1 MGKIQLSGADNARDL
16 GGMKTLDGAVI
27 QNGYLIRSNRL
38 SRITKRDIQILK
50 DQYHLQKIIDL
61 RTPMEAEQ
69 EEDKEIAG
77 AVYLNIPFF
86 VESMV
91 GISHERGNRHK
102 IGHIENIPKMEDLY
116 VMIVENPFCQKQMEK
131 ALRQIM
137 ETEDGAVLW
146 HCTEGKDRC
155 GLLSAMTLFLLGV
168 SEQDVMEDYLK
179 TNTSAATRIDKMYQ
193 KWRKLGIS
201 KGRAEGM
208 LGLFMAKEEYMQ
220 AALDFVKRT
229 YGSVDLFLKDAME
242 ISDDERESF
251 REKVL
256 R

>member
-16 GGMKTLDGAVI
+16 GGMKTSDGAVI

-220 AALDFVKRT
+220 AALDFVKRK

>member
-16 GGMKTLDGAVI
+16 GGMKTSDGAVI
-27 QNGYLIRSNRL
+27 QRGYLIRSNRL

-69 EEDKEIAG
+69 EEDKKIAG

-91 GISHERGNRHK
+91 GISHEKGNRHK
-102 IGHIENIPKMEDLY
+102 IGHIEDIPKMEDLY

-242 ISDDERESF
+242 ITDDERESF

>member
-16 GGMKTLDGAVI
+16 GGMKTSDGAVI
-27 QNGYLIRSNRL
+27 QKGYLIRSNRL

-102 IGHIENIPKMEDLY
+102 IGHIENIPKMENLY

-229 YGSVDLFLKDAME
+229 YGSVDLFLKDALK
-242 ISDDERESF
+242 ISDNERESF
-251 REKVL
+251 REKIL

>member
-16 GGMKTLDGAVI
+16 GGMKTSDGAVI

-116 VMIVENPFCQKQMEK
+116 VMIVENPFCQKHMEK

-220 AALDFVKRT
+220 AALDFVKRK

-242 ISDDERESF
+242 ISDDERERF

>member
-1 MGKIQLSGADNARDL
+1 MGKIELSGADNARDL
-16 GGMKTLDGAVI
+16 GGMKTSDGAVI

-220 AALDFVKRT
+220 AALDFVKRK